1 MQVEAKPQSKIVKYG
16 GGFLGAMFL
25 LAIAA
30 VIFIPKNAPMPSAQA
45 TAALPQAA
53 QPPSQA
59 TIPPGISISD
69 FQKTFMAVI
78 DDTRAK
84 YQATDNQLAKS
95 ALVTERNARFEKLKG
110 DPRKI
115 TDWVGRIEHIGTT
128 GDGKA
133 HISIAL
139 ADNLTFTTFN
149 LDFAD
154 AQDHTLIPQSSPL
167 YKKMMTMKEGDQV
180 KFSGRLKRTI
190 DITEAGR
197 MIDPNFLFV
206 FSDIS
211 KI

>member
-1 MQVEAKPQSKIVKYG
+1 MQAEKPHSKIVKYG
-16 GGFLGAMFL
+16 GSFLGAMFL
-25 LAIAA
+25 LVVVSVIAFPKSPTPA
-30 VIFIPKNAPMPSAQA
+30 VTPPAPPGQA
-45 TAALPQAA
+45 TAAPAA
-53 QPPSQA
+53 PA
-59 TIPPGISISD
+59 IAPGIPIPD
-69 FQKTFMAVI
+69 FQKAFMGVI
-78 DDTRAK
+78 DDARAK
-84 YQATDNQLAKS
+84 YKATDNQLAKS
-95 ALVTERNARFEKLKG
+95 ALVTERVAKFEKLKG

-115 TDWVGRIEHIGTT
+115 TDWIGRIENIGTT

-139 ADNLTFTTFN
+139 TDNLTFTTFN

-154 AQDHTLIPQSSPL
+154 AQDHTLISQSSPL

-190 DITEAGR
+190 DITEAGK

-211 KI
+211 KL